1 MKKSSKIFIER
12 NRSMDKV
19 PMCVM
24 DVKEGRKEERKV
36 TLKQGKEKKN
46 VKIICLKNSLK
57 GIEARRMFL
66 IIYTPQCM
74 TMLVIL
80 YTS

>member
-24 DVKEGRKEERKV
+24 DVKEGKKDGRKIMKKDRKP
-36 TLKQGKEKKN
+36 KK
-46 VKIICLKNSLK
+46 C
-57 GIEARRMFL
+57 
-66 IIYTPQCM
+66 
-74 TMLVIL
+74 
-80 YTS
+80 

>member
-36 TLKQGKEKKN
+36 TLKQGKEKK
-46 VKIICLKNSLK
+46 KC
-57 GIEARRMFL
+57 
-66 IIYTPQCM
+66 
-74 TMLVIL
+74 
-80 YTS
+80 

>member
-1 MKKSSKIFIER
+1 
-12 NRSMDKV
+12 MDKV
-19 PMCVM
+19 PMCVI

-36 TLKQGKEKKN
+36 TLKKGEEKKEENRKN
-46 VKIICLKNSLK
+46 VKNICLKNSLK
-57 GIEARRMFL
+57 EIEARRMFL

-74 TMLVIL
+74 TMLVIS